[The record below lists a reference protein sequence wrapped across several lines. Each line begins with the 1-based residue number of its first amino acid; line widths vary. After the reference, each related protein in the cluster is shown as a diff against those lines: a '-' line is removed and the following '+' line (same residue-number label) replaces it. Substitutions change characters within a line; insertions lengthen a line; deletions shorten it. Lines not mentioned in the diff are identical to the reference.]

1 MAMEPSTLTVSAYLC
16 ETGRPAP
23 GLYQSALMLP
33 GMTSCTNA
41 LLFLPH
47 PEFITMMT
55 GQPYKSPA
63 AAEDTSAQASDEGM
77 KNDCSDATLP
87 LSPTSLTSP
96 TAAALRGVST
106 ISAKLK
112 RQRLANQVYKDA
124 WLATEPT
131 LTGSITPSDLLWKVA
146 PAVPGLVVEE
156 ADVAALVDPEDA
168 SKGIT
173 CECYILLSFSKTV
186 WCCGRERIKVVT
198 RYTYICVVI
207 TN

>member
-1 MAMEPSTLTVSAYLC
+1 
-16 ETGRPAP
+16 
-23 GLYQSALMLP
+23 
-33 GMTSCTNA
+33 
-41 LLFLPH
+41 
-47 PEFITMMT
+47 MMT

-63 AAEDTSAQASDEGM
+63 AAVDTSAQASDEGM
-77 KNDCSDATLP
+77 NNDNDAMLP

-96 TAAALRGVST
+96 TAAAFRGVST

-156 ADVAALVDPEDA
+156 ADVAALVDPDDA

-173 CECYILLSFSKTV
+173 CEFDLFTIWCSGKKT
-186 WCCGRERIKVVT
+186 W
-198 RYTYICVVI
+198 
-207 TN
+207 